1 MAVIRNDHDTTEHTT
16 PGAHSAKAT
25 HRRGVR
31 LTATAAALTLT
42 GGVLLSSAPL
52 PAASAQAAHTAQ
64 TSVVAQSGS
73 TGSNTDTSGSS
84 VATRERI
91 NDSVGALTDSQKKDL
106 TDKIKKLQVDDD
118 IAMTVYIVNSFGTM
132 SGKEWAHDR
141 YQENP
146 QSNVLIVAFDVT
158 KRTQGV
164 YGGRNVGNSVTKK
177 TYEAAKEP
185 LAEDNPDWNTVI
197 TDKIDAAKDAN
208 DNSAALFWLGGG
220 AIAIIAAGGG
230 VWYMNRRR
238 TKKQQETM
246 VKDAQTINPD
256 DTTSLNEL
264 PYSVLEERAQEE
276 LTSTDASIRTA
287 DDELRLAI
295 AEFGEDR
302 ARPFM
307 RAMDHSKRTLERA
320 FQLRSKIDSGTVR
333 SEEERKAM
341 LVDIVG
347 SCGQA
352 DRGLDKQSDEFARL
366 RGLLIDSDRRLDE
379 LTQRIVSLRARL
391 PQASSTLSELR
402 TKYASDALASI
413 ADNVDIAT
421 EHLDNAE
428 RAVDNGRA
436 LTHQPAGEQGGL
448 VEYIRTAE
456 MTTGQ
461 ADDLLT
467 DIEQADERI
476 AEARSNIRSLI
487 DEITDEL
494 TEAGK
499 LRARASTQ
507 GSQFDFDEM
516 DAIATEAWDAVEE
529 ARAIEAPKSTSSTLQ
544 GASTTAPATTD
555 KDDTESGSTS
565 AQDKE
570 LTRPGDDPL
579 AMYKRLLEADE
590 KLDALLEQ
598 ARDSDRDRNRA
609 LRVFDRTRD
618 DAVAQIEAADSLI
631 STRGQAVGSQA
642 RTLLSDAQR
651 QLSHAQS
658 LRTTDTRRAIS
669 EARHA
674 GELGRRAEQ
683 AARNDI
689 DDFTRRNQSY
699 FGGGGNGGAFI
710 AGMLISSL
718 FHGGGHYGGY
728 GNYGG
733 GFGDGFGDDFG
744 GFGGFGDGGFSDGGS
759 GFDGAF

>member
-1 MAVIRNDHDTTEHTT
+1 MAVIRNDHYTTEHTT
-16 PGAHSAKAT
+16 HVAHSANTA

-31 LTATAAALTLT
+31 LTVTAAALTLT
-42 GGVLLSSAPL
+42 GGMLLSSTTMPE
-52 PAASAQAAHTAQ
+52 ASAQAAQ
-64 TSVVAQSGS
+64 TVQPTVVAQSDS
-73 TGSNTDTSGSS
+73 TGSTTDTSGSS
-84 VATRERI
+84 AATRERI
-91 NDSVGALTDSQKKDL
+91 NDSVGTLTDSQKKDL
-106 TDKIKKLQVDDD
+106 TEKIKKLQVDDD
-118 IAMTVYIVNSFGTM
+118 IAMTVYIENSFGSM
-132 SGKEWAHDR
+132 SGKEWAHER
-141 YQENP
+141 FQENP

-164 YGGRNVGNSVTKK
+164 YGGRNVGNAVTKK

-238 TKKQQETM
+238 TKKQQETL

-264 PYSVLEERAQEE
+264 PYSVLEQRAQEE

-302 ARPFM
+302 ARPFI

-341 LVDIVG
+341 LVDIVS

-352 DRGLDKQSDEFARL
+352 DRSLDEQSDEFSRL

-428 RAVDNGRA
+428 RAVDKGRA

-487 DEITDEL
+487 DEITEEL
-494 TEAGK
+494 TEAGQ
-499 LRARASTQ
+499 LRARASAQ
-507 GSQFDFDEM
+507 GSQFDFDKM
-516 DAIATEAWDAVEE
+516 DAIATEAWDAVED
-529 ARAIEAPKSTSSTLQ
+529 ARAID
-544 GASTTAPATTD
+544 APAGTSAAPLTTG
-555 KDDTESGSTS
+555 DDQDESGSTN
-565 AQDKE
+565 AKGGE
-570 LTRPGDDPL
+570 LARAGADPL
-579 AMYKRLLEADE
+579 AMYKRLLDADE

-598 ARDSDRDRNRA
+598 ARDSDRDRDRA

-618 DAVAQIEAADSLI
+618 DAAGQIEAADSLI

-651 QLSHAQS
+651 QLSQAQS

-699 FGGGGNGGAFI
+699 FGGGGGGGAFI

-728 GNYGG
+728 GNYDG

-744 GFGGFGDGGFSDGGS
+744 GFGGFGDGGS

>member
-1 MAVIRNDHDTTEHTT
+1 MAVIRNDHYTTEHTT
-16 PGAHSAKAT
+16 HVAHSANTA

-31 LTATAAALTLT
+31 LTATAAALSLT
-42 GGVLLSSAPL
+42 GGVLLGSTIIPE
-52 PAASAQAAHTAQ
+52 AAAQVAQ
-64 TSVVAQSGS
+64 TTQTNVVAQSDS
-73 TGSNTDTSGSS
+73 TGSSTDTSGSS

-106 TDKIKKLQVDDD
+106 TEKIKKLQVDDD
-118 IAMTVYIVNSFGTM
+118 IAMTVYIANSFGSM
-132 SGKEWAHDR
+132 SGKEWAYER
-141 YQENP
+141 FQENP

-164 YGGRNVGNSVTKK
+164 YGGRNVGNAVTKK

-302 ARPFM
+302 ARPFI

-320 FQLRSKIDSGTVR
+320 FQLRSEIDSGTVR
-333 SEEERKAM
+333 SDEERKAM
-341 LVDIVG
+341 LVDIVS

-352 DRGLDKQSDEFARL
+352 DRGLDKQSDEFSRL

-391 PQASSTLSELR
+391 PEASSTLSELR

-428 RAVDNGRA
+428 RAVDRGRA
-436 LTHQPAGEQGGL
+436 LAHQPAGEQGGL

-487 DEITDEL
+487 DEITEEL

-499 LRARASTQ
+499 LRARASAQ
-507 GSQFDFDEM
+507 GAQFDFDKM
-516 DAIATEAWDAVEE
+516 DAIATEVWDAVED
-529 ARAIEAPKSTSSTLQ
+529 ARAIDAPTGTS
-544 GASTTAPATTD
+544 AAAVTTGGEPD
-555 KDDTESGSTS
+555 ESGSTS
-565 AQDKE
+565 AKSGE
-570 LTRPGDDPL
+570 LARTSADPL
-579 AMYKRLLEADE
+579 AMYKRLLEVDE

-618 DAVAQIEAADSLI
+618 DAAAQIEAADSLI

-651 QLSHAQS
+651 QLSQAQS

-744 GFGGFGDGGFSDGGS
+744 GFSDGGS

>member
-1 MAVIRNDHDTTEHTT
+1 MAVIRNDNYTTEHTT
-16 PGAHSAKAT
+16 HVAHSANTT

-42 GGVLLSSAPL
+42 GGVLLSSTSMPG
-52 PAASAQAAHTAQ
+52 ASAQAAQTAQ
-64 TSVVAQSGS
+64 TNVVAQSDS
-73 TGSNTDTSGSS
+73 TGSNTDTSGSN
-84 VATRERI
+84 VTTRERI

-106 TDKIKKLQVDDD
+106 TEKIKKLQVDDD
-118 IAMTVYIVNSFGTM
+118 IAMTVYIENSFGNM
-132 SGKEWAHDR
+132 SGKEWAHER

-164 YGGRNVGNSVTKK
+164 YGGRNVGNAVTKK

-208 DNSAALFWLGGG
+208 DNSTALFWLGGG

-302 ARPFM
+302 ARPFI

-320 FQLRSKIDSGTVR
+320 FQLRSTIDSGTVR

-341 LVDIVG
+341 LVDIVS

-352 DRGLDKQSDEFARL
+352 DRGLDKQSDEFSRL

-391 PQASSTLSELR
+391 PQAASTLNELR
-402 TKYASDALASI
+402 TKYTSDVLASI

-428 RAVDNGRA
+428 RAVDKGRA

-448 VEYIRTAE
+448 VEFIRTAE

-499 LRARASTQ
+499 LRARASAQ
-507 GSQFDFDEM
+507 GSQFDFDKM
-516 DAIATEAWDAVEE
+516 DAIATEAWDAVED
-529 ARAIEAPKSTSSTLQ
+529 ARAIEAATGTSAATL
-544 GASTTAPATTD
+544 TAGG
-555 KDDTESGSTS
+555 DDESGSTS
-565 AQDKE
+565 AKGGE
-570 LTRPGDDPL
+570 LARAGADPL

-618 DAVAQIEAADSLI
+618 DAAAQIGAADSLI

-651 QLSHAQS
+651 QLSQAQS
-658 LRTTDTRRAIS
+658 LRTTDTRCAIS

-744 GFGGFGDGGFSDGGS
+744 GFGGFGDGGFGDGGS

>member
-1 MAVIRNDHDTTEHTT
+1 MAVIRNDHYITEHTT
-16 PGAHSAKAT
+16 HVAHSANTAR
-25 HRRGVR
+25 RRGVR

-42 GGVLLSSAPL
+42 GGVLLGSTTMPE
-52 PAASAQAAHTAQ
+52 ASAQAAHTAQ
-64 TSVVAQSGS
+64 TGVVAQSDS
-73 TGSNTDTSGSS
+73 TGSSTDTSGSS

-106 TDKIKKLQVDDD
+106 TEKIKKLQVDDD
-118 IAMTVYIVNSFGTM
+118 IAMTVDIANSFGSM
-132 SGKEWAHDR
+132 SGKEWAHER
-141 YQENP
+141 FQENP

-164 YGGRNVGNSVTKK
+164 YGGRNVGNAVTKK

-302 ARPFM
+302 ARPFI

-341 LVDIVG
+341 LVDIVS
-347 SCGQA
+347 SCWQA
-352 DRGLDKQSDEFARL
+352 DRGLDKQSDEFSRL

-391 PQASSTLSELR
+391 PQASSTLSQLR

-428 RAVDNGRA
+428 RAVDKGRA

-476 AEARSNIRSLI
+476 AEARSNIHSLI
-487 DEITDEL
+487 DEITEEL

-499 LRARASTQ
+499 LRARASAQ
-507 GSQFDFDEM
+507 GAQFDFDKM
-516 DAIATEAWDAVEE
+516 DAIATEAWDAVED
-529 ARAIEAPKSTSSTLQ
+529 ARAIDAPTGTSATAL
-544 GASTTAPATTD
+544 TTGGD
-555 KDDTESGSTS
+555 QDESGSTN
-565 AQDKE
+565 AKGGE
-570 LTRPGDDPL
+570 LTRAGADPL

-618 DAVAQIEAADSLI
+618 DAAAQIEAADSLI

-651 QLSHAQS
+651 QLSQAQS

-669 EARHA
+669 ESRHA

>member
-1 MAVIRNDHDTTEHTT
+1 MAVIRNDHYTTEHTT
-16 PGAHSAKAT
+16 HVAHSANTA

-31 LTATAAALTLT
+31 LTATAAALSLT
-42 GGVLLSSAPL
+42 GGVLLGSTIIPE
-52 PAASAQAAHTAQ
+52 AAAQVAQ
-64 TSVVAQSGS
+64 TTQTNVVAQSDS
-73 TGSNTDTSGSS
+73 TGSSTDTSGSS

-106 TDKIKKLQVDDD
+106 TEKIKKLQVDDD
-118 IAMTVYIVNSFGTM
+118 IAMTVYIANSFGSM
-132 SGKEWAHDR
+132 SGKEWAYER
-141 YQENP
+141 FQENP

-164 YGGRNVGNSVTKK
+164 YGGRNVGNAVTKK

-185 LAEDNPDWNTVI
+185 LEEDNPDWNTVI

-302 ARPFM
+302 ARPFI

-320 FQLRSKIDSGTVR
+320 FQLRSEIDSGTVR
-333 SEEERKAM
+333 SDEERKAM
-341 LVDIVG
+341 LVDIVS

-352 DRGLDKQSDEFARL
+352 DRGLDKQSDEFSRL

-428 RAVDNGRA
+428 RAIDKGRA

-476 AEARSNIRSLI
+476 AEARGNIRSLI
-487 DEITDEL
+487 DEITEEL

-499 LRARASTQ
+499 LRARASAQ
-507 GSQFDFDEM
+507 GSQFDFDKM
-516 DAIATEAWDAVEE
+516 DAIATEAWDAVED
-529 ARAIEAPKSTSSTLQ
+529 ARTIDAPTETSAAVL
-544 GASTTAPATTD
+544 TTGGD
-555 KDDTESGSTS
+555 QNESGSNN
-565 AQDKE
+565 AKGGE
-570 LTRPGDDPL
+570 LARTGADPL
-579 AMYKRLLEADE
+579 AIYKRLLEADE
-590 KLDALLEQ
+590 KLDALIEQ

-618 DAVAQIEAADSLI
+618 DAAAQIEAADSLI

-651 QLSHAQS
+651 QLSQAQS

-744 GFGGFGDGGFSDGGS
+744 GFGGFGDGGFSDGGI

>member
-16 PGAHSAKAT
+16 PVAHSANTA
-25 HRRGVR
+25 HRRGMR
-31 LTATAAALTLT
+31 LTAAATTLTLT
-42 GGVLLSSAPL
+42 GGVLLNSATMPT
-52 PAASAQAAHTAQ
+52 ASAQTAGTTQ
-64 TSVVAQSGS
+64 TSVVAQSDS

-106 TDKIKKLQVDDD
+106 TDKIKNLQVDDD
-118 IAMTVYIVNSFGTM
+118 IAMTVYIVNNFGTM
-132 SGKEWAHDR
+132 SGKEWAHER

-164 YGGRNVGNSVTKK
+164 YGGRNVGNAVTKK

-208 DNSAALFWLGGG
+208 DNSGALFWLGGG

-276 LTSTDASIRTA
+276 LTSTDASIRAA

-302 ARPFM
+302 ARPFI

-320 FQLRSKIDSGTVR
+320 FQLRSTIDSGTVR

-341 LVDIVG
+341 LVDIVS

-352 DRGLDKQSDEFARL
+352 DRGLDKQSDEFSRL

-391 PQASSTLSELR
+391 PQAASTLNELR
-402 TKYASDALASI
+402 TKYTSDVLASI

-428 RAVDNGRA
+428 RAVDKGRA

-448 VEYIRTAE
+448 VEFIRTAE

-507 GSQFDFDEM
+507 GSQFDFDTM

-529 ARAIEAPKSTSSTLQ
+529 ARAIDGPKGTSPASQ
-544 GASTTAPATTD
+544 GTSATALTEGND
-555 KDDTESGSTS
+555 QNESGSDST
-565 AQDKE
+565 KGGE
-570 LTRPGDDPL
+570 LTRAGADPL
-579 AMYKRLLEADE
+579 TIYKRLLEADE

-609 LRVFDRTRD
+609 LRVFDRTCD
-618 DAVAQIEAADSLI
+618 DAAAQIEAADSLI

-651 QLSHAQS
+651 QLSHSQS

-699 FGGGGNGGAFI
+699 FGGGNGGAFI

-728 GNYGG
+728 GNYGD

-744 GFGGFGDGGFSDGGS
+744 GFGGFGDGGS

>member
-1 MAVIRNDHDTTEHTT
+1 MAVIRNGHYTTGHTT
-16 PGAHSAKAT
+16 QITHSAKAARK
-25 HRRGVR
+25 HGVR
-31 LTATAAALTLT
+31 LMATTAALTLT
-42 GGVLLSSAPL
+42 GGVLMSSANMPE
-52 PAASAQAAHTAQ
+52 ASAQTAQTAQ
-64 TSVVAQSGS
+64 TSVVAQSDS
-73 TGSNTDTSGSS
+73 TGSNTDTSGSN

-91 NDSVGALTDSQKKDL
+91 NDSVGALTDGQKKDL
-106 TDKIKKLQVDDD
+106 TEKIKKLQVDDD

-132 SGKEWAHDR
+132 SGKEWAHER
-141 YQENP
+141 FQENP

-164 YGGRNVGNSVTKK
+164 YGGRNVGNAVTKK

-197 TDKIDAAKDAN
+197 TDKIDAAKNAN
-208 DNSAALFWLGGG
+208 NNSMALFWLGGG

-230 VWYMNRRR
+230 VWYVNRRR

-246 VKDAQTINPD
+246 VKDAQTIDPD

-264 PYSVLEERAQEE
+264 PYAVLEERAQEE

-302 ARPFM
+302 ARPFI

-341 LVDIVG
+341 LVDIVS

-352 DRGLDKQSDEFARL
+352 DRGLDKQSDEFSRL

-391 PQASSTLSELR
+391 PQATSTLSELR
-402 TKYASDALASI
+402 TKYASDVLGSI

-428 RAVDNGRA
+428 RAVDKGRA
-436 LTHQPAGEQGGL
+436 LSRQPAGEQGGL

-467 DIEQADERI
+467 DIEQADDRI

-499 LRARASTQ
+499 LRARGSAQ
-507 GSQFDFDEM
+507 GSQFDFDTM

-529 ARAIEAPKSTSSTLQ
+529 ARAIDAPTNRSATAL
-544 GASTTAPATTD
+544 TTGND
-555 KDDTESGSTS
+555 NNESGSTS
-565 AQDKE
+565 AKGGE
-570 LTRPGDDPL
+570 LTRAGADPL

-618 DAVAQIEAADSLI
+618 DAAAQIDAADSLI

-651 QLSHAQS
+651 QLSQAQS

-699 FGGGGNGGAFI
+699 FGGGNGGAFI

-718 FHGGGHYGGY
+718 PRWWPLRRVRKLRWRFR
-728 GNYGG
+728 
-733 GFGDGFGDDFG
+733 
-744 GFGGFGDGGFSDGGS
+744 
-759 GFDGAF
+759 

>member
-1 MAVIRNDHDTTEHTT
+1 MAVIRNDNYTTGHTT
-16 PGAHSAKAT
+16 HVAHSANTT

-42 GGVLLSSAPL
+42 GGVLLSSTSMPG
-52 PAASAQAAHTAQ
+52 ASAQAAQTAQ
-64 TSVVAQSGS
+64 TNVVAQSDS
-73 TGSNTDTSGSS
+73 TGSNTDTSGSN
-84 VATRERI
+84 VTTRERI
-91 NDSVGALTDSQKKDL
+91 NDSVGAFTDSQKKDL
-106 TDKIKKLQVDDD
+106 TEKIKKLQVDDD
-118 IAMTVYIVNSFGTM
+118 IAMTVYIENSFGNM
-132 SGKEWAHDR
+132 SGKEWAHER

-164 YGGRNVGNSVTKK
+164 YGGRNVGNAVTKK

-208 DNSAALFWLGGG
+208 DNSTALFWLGGG

-256 DTTSLNEL
+256 DTMSLNEL

-302 ARPFM
+302 ARPFI

-320 FQLRSKIDSGTVR
+320 FQLRSTIDSGTVR

-341 LVDIVG
+341 LVDIVS

-352 DRGLDKQSDEFARL
+352 NRGLDKQSDEFSRL

-391 PQASSTLSELR
+391 PQAASTLNELR
-402 TKYASDALASI
+402 TKYTSDVLASI

-428 RAVDNGRA
+428 RAVDKGRA

-448 VEYIRTAE
+448 VEFIRTAE

-499 LRARASTQ
+499 LRARASAQ
-507 GSQFDFDEM
+507 GSQFDFDKM
-516 DAIATEAWDAVEE
+516 DAIATEAWDAVED
-529 ARAIEAPKSTSSTLQ
+529 ARAIEAATGTSAATL
-544 GASTTAPATTD
+544 TAGG
-555 KDDTESGSTS
+555 DDESGSTS
-565 AQDKE
+565 AKGGE
-570 LTRPGDDPL
+570 LARAGADPL

-618 DAVAQIEAADSLI
+618 DAAAQIGAADSLI

-651 QLSHAQS
+651 QLSQAQS

-744 GFGGFGDGGFSDGGS
+744 GFGGFGDGGFGDGGS